1 MRNIIIVMILAIGL
15 IFTSFIKNKTRLL
28 EKELVNLNIDI
39 DKLNLEINDTS
50 IDYQYLTTPKS
61 ISYLANQF
69 LDDDFS
75 YYKKSQIIKLSEISE
90 HEENL
95 VISEVTNNEKSLSKI
110 KFKKLVSN
118 NYNLIKYGNNKKI
131 LDKKIKNTRKKIERW
146 AGLQAVKAMLGIPPI
161 PGTDY

>member
-1 MRNIIIVMILAIGL
+1 M
-15 IFTSFIKNKTRLL
+15 
-28 EKELVNLNIDI
+28 
-39 DKLNLEINDTS
+39 
-50 IDYQYLTTPKS
+50 
-61 ISYLANQF
+61 
-69 LDDDFS
+69 
-75 YYKKSQIIKLSEISE
+75 SEISE

-118 NYNLIKYGNNKKI
+118 NYNLIRYGNNKKI